1 MSEDRGGLL
10 AELERRGISR
20 REFIRFCGVVAATL
34 GLPTAASAQIAGAL
48 RTARKP
54 TLVWLEFQDCAG
66 NTESFLRASRPTVAN
81 LVLDAISVDYHETI
95 MAAAGAQAEEALA
108 RAISESNGQYIA
120 VVEGSIPL
128 GDGGVYCCIGGRSA
142 LEIARRVC
150 GGAAATIAV
159 GTCATHGGIPA
170 AAPNPT
176 GAVGVGEA
184 VPGLRNLIN
193 LTACPMNVENLTALI
208 VYYLT
213 FKQWPPLDG
222 ERRPLFAS
230 GKLIHDACERR
241 AHFNAGEFVER
252 WGDEG
257 HRNGYCL
264 FKMGCK
270 GPVTFLNCPTIR
282 WNEGTSWPVGC
293 GHGCIGC
300 AEPKFWD
307 RMTPFYAHLPLT
319 PGIGA
324 DIDRVGIAATALVGT
339 AFAVHGVTSLVKRA
353 VERQLPAEQSVP
365 PPERK
370 GD

>member
-1 MSEDRGGLL
+1 
-10 AELERRGISR
+10 
-20 REFIRFCGVVAATL
+20 
-34 GLPTAASAQIAGAL
+34 
-48 RTARKP
+48 
-54 TLVWLEFQDCAG
+54 
-66 NTESFLRASRPTVAN
+66 
-81 LVLDAISVDYHETI
+81 
-95 MAAAGAQAEEALA
+95 
-108 RAISESNGQYIA
+108 
-120 VVEGSIPL
+120 
-128 GDGGVYCCIGGRSA
+128 
-142 LEIARRVC
+142 
-150 GGAAATIAV
+150 
-159 GTCATHGGIPA
+159 
-170 AAPNPT
+170 
-176 GAVGVGEA
+176 
-184 VPGLRNLIN
+184 
-193 LTACPMNVENLTALI
+193 MNVENLTALI